1 MTTQEFLGIK
11 LWCMTR
17 MALEPENLQAETSDD
32 ITKSMHETFFTRFL
46 KANSYKCL
54 NYKKITHLQLAPPYQ
69 TQNFKGNPSRITIQ
83 AAPCSLNC
91 SRSAMRASGDERTA
105 FSNPIY
111 IRNQLFHAVSLV
123 WPYCH

>member
-1 MTTQEFLGIK
+1 MTTQEFLGMK

-54 NYKKITHLQLAPPYQ
+54 NYKKITRLHHHIRHKILRVPPLGSQ
-69 TQNFKGNPSRITIQ
+69 FKHP
-83 AAPCSLNC
+83 PCSLNC

-105 FSNPIY
+105 FSYPIY
-111 IRNQLFHAVSLV
+111 IRNQMFH
-123 WPYCH
+123 